1 MLQEQLVQMQ
11 QAGQR
16 LLLNAD
22 PIYTPTKEIPST
34 QLTGAHVADKVDS
47 RNGPQVFNLSQVITI
62 FSKEQAAPVAYSA
75 LRSEYTSVPIF
86 PATIGNRFA
95 KSLTIYLQRR

>member
-22 PIYTPTKEIPST
+22 TIYAPIHAPTKEIPST
-34 QLTGAHVADKVDS
+34 RPTPAHVADKVDS
-47 RNGPQVFNLSQVITI
+47 RKGPQVFNLSQVITI
-62 FSKEQAAPVAYSA
+62 FPKDKAAPV
-75 LRSEYTSVPIF
+75 L
-86 PATIGNRFA
+86 
-95 KSLTIYLQRR
+95 